1 MTDNDIIK
9 ALECCRD
16 FGDCSLCPYE
26 KATFENEADCAQ
38 RMHTDALDLINRQ
51 KAEIDRLEKQIK
63 ELLISETCELY
74 IPMEIACRV
83 RKGHPIFK
91 AIKSEVAK
99 EFAERLKA
107 KAQFSEDFGDAA
119 VSYDDIDNIV
129 KEMTEEHYETQ

>member
-1 MTDNDIIK
+1 MPRYYDIDKLKQMIGAK
-9 ALECCRD
+9 ADTIIE
-16 FGDCSLCPYE
+16 G
-26 KATFENEADCAQ
+26 KEAFLYVAKWIDYLLPADVVP
-38 RMHTDALDLINRQ
+38 R
-51 KAEIDRLEKQIK
+51 AEVERLEKQIK

-83 RKGHPIFK
+83 RTAHPIFK

-119 VSYDDIDNIV
+119 VSYDDIDDLV
-129 KEMTEEHYETQ
+129 KQMTEEHYETQ